1 MIDVLDYVE
10 HLSDSLHPIFT
21 IYRVASFI
29 YKFTRKS
36 ATQGQMTLR
45 TDGYLTELNR
55 HDAPL
60 NQLLIEVDQT
70 RYVADTEF
78 ERMRI
83 ERDYIACQAELA
95 RGIWTNDRW
104 PVEVQA
110 PAAIAWAKLNTTWAQ
125 RFPEALSVNA
135 STPILVFQ
143 SIPLPRS

>member
-29 YKFTRKS
+29 YKFTRQS
-36 ATQGQMTLR
+36 PTQAHMTLR
-45 TDGYLTELNR
+45 ADGYRQELNR
-55 HDAPL
+55 HEALL
-60 NQLLIEVDQT
+60 NQLLVQVEQT
-70 RYVADTEF
+70 RYVADTELT
-78 ERMRI
+78 RMQI

-110 PAAIAWAKLNTTWAQ
+110 PAAIAWAKLNTTWAE
-125 RFPEALSVNA
+125 RFPDALALNA
-135 STPILVFQ
+135 STPILVFHP
-143 SIPLPRS
+143 IPLPRS